1 MFQYV
6 QSRSSVCGPVHTGSP
21 GRGGAACSQ
30 APAFCWE
37 VTVPCVACARPPG
50 LPWTCPTLPLGAHP
64 AYMESVRAGAP
75 HVNDLDRLF
84 KGATPSTHLRAWLL
98 TPVCR
103 LPSPRLQGDRQ
114 AAIKATSCL
123 AAASPVATLALPGR
137 QNPLAPT
144 PVVAQCSLGQG
155 GGPVQLQG
163 QGHAL
168 ALWAQPGEEAG
179 LVQSTLGWGTGQV
192 LTTDMQHGL

>member
-1 MFQYV
+1 MWLV
-6 QSRSSVCGPVHTGSP
+6 QGPQGSP
-21 GRGGAACSQ
+21 GH
-30 APAFCWE
+30 
-37 VTVPCVACARPPG
+37 VPPSLSPY
-50 LPWTCPTLPLGAHP
+50 T
-64 AYMESVRAGAP
+64 ESVRAGAP

-84 KGATPSTHLRAWLL
+84 KGATPSTHLGAWLL